1 MLSQIWDNG
10 KALFAWKAHPA
21 RVLYLALPLAA
32 LALALS
38 ALEAIL
44 EWRIHRDQ
52 VYLIIWFS
60 AVAILVVA
68 LAPVWREIYRELRK
82 DAERPCVPSCECFS
96 SSLLQQRLEEYAP
109 VGKSQ
114 KSYGKYPEEDY

>member
-10 KALFAWKAHPA
+10 KALFAWKTRPA

-44 EWRIHRDQ
+44 EWRIHRDP

-60 AVAILVVA
+60 AVAILAAA
-68 LAPVWREIYRELRK
+68 LAPVWREIYGELRK
-82 DAERPCVPSCECFS
+82 DAERPCVSCCECF
-96 SSLLQQRLEEYAP
+96 
-109 VGKSQ
+109 
-114 KSYGKYPEEDY
+114 